1 MHVASCRHPENHFAT
16 IDFNIGHLT
25 AISELALQR
34 SVSYSRPSAK
44 FWQDFHRDIGLFTH
58 PTFDRHR
65 PRSHDECSQA
75 QSRERGAAP
84 GKKDTMDGSRPAAAG
99 RGERVAENAALFRV
113 PCAVL
118 AFCKHHR
125 LSRRCPAAPGG
136 AWLLS
141 LKLDGLAGDLA
152 SRPPGR
158 FTGMNTNPT
167 HHRPVRERTGY
178 GGRKPRGAW
187 LEKERARTH
196 CLGPIHRNA
205 DRLVPATPGW
215 EQEDV

>member
-84 GKKDTMDGSRPAAAG
+84 GKIDKLYGSRPAAAG
-99 RGERVAENAALFRV
+99 RGERVAANTALLRA
-113 PCAVL
+113 PSPGR
-118 AFCKHHR
+118 AFFKHHR
-125 LSRRCPAAPGG
+125 LSRRYPASPGG

-141 LKLDGLAGDLA
+141 LKLDGLAGDPAL
-152 SRPPGR
+152 R
-158 FTGMNTNPT
+158 
-167 HHRPVRERTGY
+167 HRAGVNDHAP
-178 GGRKPRGAW
+178 
-187 LEKERARTH
+187 
-196 CLGPIHRNA
+196 
-205 DRLVPATPGW
+205 LVPATTGW
-215 EQEDV
+215 DHDYELRARTLNPQPSTSKNEPRASSL